1 MMILGR
7 RLASSLRLEDF
18 KDFNLLDLN
27 QLIQVTNDLGL
38 NRETLDGLS
47 DNGMSDSDIQILREI
62 WNIL

>member
-1 MMILGR
+1 MELLEPSQFMMILGR

-38 NRETLDGLS
+38 NRETLDG
-47 DNGMSDSDIQILREI
+47 
-62 WNIL
+62 